1 MVLAQLGPFAEKLPI
16 AFLFWF
22 SLFLSCPPAPA
33 PAHEPTLPA
42 HFASLAES
50 GKNASDIP
58 PSRPADPSPTCRLS
72 VKLTEAETGKATAG
86 LVRIRTAEGSALKFD
101 ELVNRGT
108 MLSPDHGARQWHVVL
123 GSAVLSVPGAEVT
136 IEAISGLETELA
148 QQSVDLRDRE
158 SAEVALPLKRFGRI
172 ADKGWRGGNTHLHL
186 HSLTRDEADRYLRS
200 IARAD
205 ELELV
210 FVSYLSRAKADERY
224 ISNQYARGDLRAL
237 SGHGVAFAWGEEHR
251 HNFGVGGEGYGHVML
266 LDVKELIH
274 PVSIGPGIMG
284 AGTDAPPLR
293 RVLEQARRD
302 GGTTIWCHNAWGFE
316 RVSDWVAG
324 LLDAHNIFDG
334 GSYGNFEDGFYRLMN
349 IGLRVPFST
358 GTDWFLFDFSR
369 VYVQLDGALTTERW
383 LEALKRGRSFI
394 TNGPLLELDVDGHG
408 PGDLVSLA
416 QPRALPVSARAVGR
430 ADFQKMELVYNGRQ
444 VAAGRSRAV
453 GGHYEASLKTAI
465 RIDQPGWLAV
475 RVTSD
480 AKNELGAPLF
490 GHTSAVYFELAGKRI
505 FDPAVAGKLIADMEE
520 AIRRIEKQGKF
531 ADAAERDAVLGVYRE
546 GIATLGRRLD
556 R

>member
-1 MVLAQLGPFAEKLPI
+1 
-16 AFLFWF
+16 
-22 SLFLSCPPAPA
+22 
-33 PAHEPTLPA
+33 
-42 HFASLAES
+42 
-50 GKNASDIP
+50 
-58 PSRPADPSPTCRLS
+58 
-72 VKLTEAETGKATAG
+72 
-86 LVRIRTAEGSALKFD
+86 
-101 ELVNRGT
+101 
-108 MLSPDHGARQWHVVL
+108 
-123 GSAVLSVPGAEVT
+123 
-136 IEAISGLETELA
+136 
-148 QQSVDLRDRE
+148 
-158 SAEVALPLKRFGRI
+158 
-172 ADKGWRGGNTHLHL
+172 
-186 HSLTRDEADRYLRS
+186 
-200 IARAD
+200 
-205 ELELV
+205 
-210 FVSYLSRAKADERY
+210 
-224 ISNQYARGDLRAL
+224 
-237 SGHGVAFAWGEEHR
+237 
-251 HNFGVGGEGYGHVML
+251 
-266 LDVKELIH
+266 
-274 PVSIGPGIMG
+274 
-284 AGTDAPPLR
+284 
-293 RVLEQARRD
+293 
-302 GGTTIWCHNAWGFE
+302 
-316 RVSDWVAG
+316 
-324 LLDAHNIFDG
+324 
-334 GSYGNFEDGFYRLMN
+334 
-349 IGLRVPFST
+349 VPFST

>member
-16 AFLFWF
+16 AFFFWF

-158 SAEVALPLKRFGRI
+158 SAEVALPLRRFGRI

-383 LEALKRGRSFI
+383 LEALARRVPSSSMETGRCWCA
-394 TNGPLLELDVDGHG
+394 H
-408 PGDLVSLA
+408 
-416 QPRALPVSARAVGR
+416 PRPAAPNPSTRRATPWPSPTPSSGR
-430 ADFQKMELVYNGRQ
+430 KGK
-444 VAAGRSRAV
+444 RSRRFWPCVNSKA
-453 GGHYEASLKTAI
+453 GASPSSTSGTRSPTAPAPNGCTTA
-465 RIDQPGWLAV
+465 RFWK
-475 RVTSD
+475 RVTTAS
-480 AKNELGAPLF
+480 
-490 GHTSAVYFELAGKRI
+490 
-505 FDPAVAGKLIADMEE
+505 PATWG
-520 AIRRIEKQGKF
+520 GCW
-531 ADAAERDAVLGVYRE
+531 
-546 GIATLGRRLD
+546 
-556 R
+556 